1 MLPTLPATSNL
12 TKESLLHGARIL
24 PENIKMV
31 LMDIAAYD
39 LIAARNYLKWQLE
52 NIDGKQKRRKR
63 RAHKRNW

>member
-12 TKESLLHGARIL
+12 TKETLLQGAVIL
-24 PENIKMV
+24 PENIKNV

-52 NIDGKQKRRKR
+52 HLDGKQNRRKR